1 MATQEVTLPD
11 YVEYGGRVTAP
22 GEFDC
27 SGGQFR
33 AFVLDGDKHAI
44 SELIDKM
51 FNRPSRAEVSFRALT
66 GKVVAL
72 IGWFDTV
79 RAMTSPWDE
88 MGSVREEQL
97 SLWVPVAQGHEQNGR
112 FVADRLLMAVPYI
125 FVDNPM
131 SYAGGR
137 ETYGFPK
144 SLGRFTFSGGI
155 DGDMTASTYGGD
167 YDTGARAE
175 WCEVMKIDRKG
186 SGVPG
191 EVEHLKG
198 EQAFIDHITEGQL
211 DPGHPPLLPEGI
223 QLVEQAIRD
232 ALAGRSHQ
240 LFLKQFRD
248 ATVPGAACFQEIVE
262 APIKITDTSADYWP
276 GVWQVEITSLDSHPM
291 CKELGLKSQTT
302 VASYS
307 MEMSFICGR
316 GTRVW
321 PKTLAP
327 A

>member
-1 MATQEVTLPD
+1 MAAQEVTLPD

-27 SGGQFR
+27 SGGHFR
-33 AFVLDGDKHAI
+33 AFVLDGDKHLI
-44 SELIDKM
+44 GELVDRM
-51 FNRPSRAEVSFRALT
+51 FNRPARGDVSFRALT
-66 GKVVAL
+66 DKVVAL

-79 RAMTSPWDE
+79 RAMTSPWDA

-97 SLWVPVAQGHEQNGR
+97 SLWVPVAQGHEERGR
-112 FVADRLLMAVPYI
+112 FVAERLLMAVPFI

-144 SLGRFTFSGGI
+144 SLGRFTFHDGI

-167 YDTGARAE
+167 YDTGARAD
-175 WCEVMKIDRKG
+175 WCKVMKIDRKG
-186 SGVPG
+186 AGVPG
-191 EVEHLKG
+191 DVEHLDG
-198 EQAFIDHITEGQL
+198 EQAFIDHITEGRL
-211 DPGHPPLLPEGI
+211 DPDHPPLLHGEI
-223 QLVEQAIRD
+223 QILEQAIRD

-248 ATVPGAACFQEIVE
+248 ATLPGAACFQEIVE
-262 APIKITDTSADYWP
+262 APIQITDTSSDYWP
-276 GVWQVEITSLDSHPM
+276 GVWRVEVGDPDSHPIAR
-291 CKELGLKSQTT
+291 ELGVRSQTT
-302 VASYS
+302 LASYS
-307 MEMSFICGR
+307 VEMSFICGR

-321 PKTLAP
+321 PKTASS

>member
-1 MATQEVTLPD
+1 MAAQEVTLPD

-27 SGGQFR
+27 SGGHFR
-33 AFVLDGDKHAI
+33 AFVLDGDKRAI
-44 SELIDKM
+44 GRLVDRM
-51 FNRPSRAEVSFRALT
+51 FNRPARGEVSFRALT

-72 IGWFDTV
+72 IGWFDSV
-79 RAMTSPWDE
+79 RAMTSPWDA

-97 SLWVPVAQGHEQNGR
+97 SLWVPVAQGHEKNGR
-112 FVADRLLMAVPYI
+112 FVAERLLMAVPYI

-144 SLGRFTFSGGI
+144 SLGRFAMPGI
-155 DGDMTASTYGGD
+155 DGDMSASTYGGN
-167 YDTGARAE
+167 YDTGARAD
-175 WCEVMKIDRKG
+175 WCQVMKIDRKG
-186 SGVPG
+186 AGAPG
-191 EVEHLKG
+191 EGEHLEG
-198 EQAFIDHITEGQL
+198 EQAFIDHITEKQL
-211 DPGHPPLLPEGI
+211 DPDHPPLLPDGI
-223 QLVEQAIRD
+223 QIAEQAIRD

-248 ATVPGAACFQEIVE
+248 ATVPGAACHQEIIE
-262 APIKITDTSADYWP
+262 APIQITDTSAEYWP
-276 GVWQVEITSLDSHPM
+276 GVWRLAVTSLDSHPM
-291 CKELGLKSQTT
+291 GEELGLSSQTT
-302 VASYS
+302 LASYS
-307 MEMSFICGR
+307 MKMSFICGR

-321 PKTLAP
+321 PKTPAP